1 MQAPRPKNFK
11 NFKVSGLNM
20 LLFRASRKPGS
31 VTTMAISLR
40 KDSRPFLSDQPG
52 GRRAT
57 SSLPIWSCSKR
68 GLPGSSVTRWPVGSY
83 PTFSPLLLKGAVCFC
98 GTLPR
103 LAPAGCYPALR
114 PMEPGLS
121 SFLYGTRPS
130 GILGYLVL

>member
-11 NFKVSGLNM
+11 NFKVSGLICYS
-20 LLFRASRKPGS
+20 FEHPVSRFCDNDGH
-31 VTTMAISLR
+31 SLR

-121 SFLYGTRPS
+121 SFLCGTRPS